1 MRCLTKEKMQCYIDE
16 ELSMGETSVVQAH
29 ISNCENCSIS
39 LAKLK
44 VERQKLIEWMNV
56 AVEDRMDI
64 PVFVPPV
71 EKRDSKKSSVRIM
84 LYAAVAAA
92 MLLFVFHIFDSKHE
106 TKVPLV
112 SNQNCVPEKM
122 EESLMMEIDFAN
134 GVDANKPVHQ
144 QQMVIT
150 VIDANGRIVDSI

>member
-1 MRCLTKEKMQCYIDE
+1 MNCLTKEKMQCYIDA
-16 ELSMGETSVVQAH
+16 ELSVKEASVVQAH
-29 ISNCENCSIS
+29 ISNCETCSIS

-44 VERQKLIEWMNV
+44 VERQKLIEWMNFGI
-56 AVEDRMDI
+56 DGRLN
-64 PVFVPPV
+64 VPEFEPPL
-71 EKRDSKKSSVRIM
+71 RNPDAKKSLVKIM
-84 LYAAVAAA
+84 LYAGAAA
-92 MLLFVFHIFDSKHE
+92 AILVFVLHLFVSNHE

-122 EESLMMEIDFAN
+122 EESLMLEFDFEN

-150 VIDANGRIVDSI
+150 VMDANGRIVDNI

>member
-1 MRCLTKEKMQCYIDE
+1 MSCLTKEKMQCYIDA
-16 ELSMGETSVVQAH
+16 ELSVEEANVVQAH
-29 ISNCENCSIS
+29 LSNCETCSNN

-44 VERQKLIEWMNV
+44 VERQKLIEWMNFS
-56 AVEDRMDI
+56 VEDRMDI

-71 EKRDSKKSSVRIM
+71 EKRNLKKSSIRII

-92 MLLFVFHIFDSKHE
+92 MLLFVLHIFDFKQE
-106 TKVPLV
+106 TKVPLL

-144 QQMVIT
+144 QQMDIT